1 MTITALLPTV
11 LFFYL
16 ITTVTAIIIDTCNC
30 TLPNFKGTID
40 LSDPDYCTH
49 PAPVSPPTHVEYSI
63 IARNKDP
70 ITWTGYACTQWLSQ
84 KQITTNFLLAH
95 DTTFTKQ
102 VLKVSPEE
110 CWKSARYPQ
119 MCDTNPMTKDGNTL
133 KCLQQPNG
141 EGQWMTKQSF
151 TAKNCVTQI
160 ITLKKE
166 CHNCRVTSPFGILT
180 NSSNDEFATHNDLTI
195 VWNKPDPNQEPECD
209 FKTIWFGKG
218 NLTNGVTQSKLE
230 DSKSQLEMI
239 FHNNSI
245 TLCTNETAYPVSG
258 VPDTY
263 IKISNHPSRKKRHS
277 SENPTGIMR
286 LANATQYCIS
296 LPILQDVT
304 TFHSLTCGTSDNMET
319 EDEFHTTTERG
330 QNMILFTTGI
340 IMMTN
345 EQHCIHAWNN
355 NFISVESCAGG
366 DPYFEIDTWILTANI
381 TQNNF
386 APLKIIHTETNL
398 CLTAKPPK
406 GIGPQVYLSN
416 CTDSPDQFFIFEKIS
431 QNKIMQAIA
440 PKIHEINSQ
449 NLNLADDRSSNNPSH
464 PDFPTIPQFHGTIT
478 SEAVPEYCLTLP
490 TTDILT
496 IGKCRTNTTIGTF
509 PIQKFAYHDGY
520 LTTREDPLCI
530 TPQKSDNCTSS
541 DKWTYNPRSKT
552 LQWDNKCIV
561 TEEKN
566 KIRFLSNITCPHTLT
581 DAARWSFQHVLKN
594 DQLPQQIIPELKSL
608 TSRRFKRVRTKPEIQ
623 NQSKPSESQQ
633 NLTETQ
639 PQSTNISNADRE
651 ILAIE
656 NRQYVDAQATAHETK
671 LANEIRQI
679 YCKITTIQRNQA
691 LLLAQSNGLLAAQA
705 LNLKK
710 CSRVSGSGSTL
721 TLQQCTIVPIQLTAK
736 LTACG
741 YQPFFQGLSSN
752 FTIGKDGWSLHPF
765 QECFW
770 STEYVSLNGL
780 TYKWIND
787 DWKVEEPSIHLT
799 KLNLVNKFEDIPLK
813 AYDYLPHHHSIYDAN
828 ALEQTNVLADLI
840 SRIQLSNTNSLSSLV
855 LDKKTSSNFL
865 DASNWT
871 NIFKYGLLALASFI
885 FSILLLY
892 VIIFCIPFN
901 KIFSICKRKPP
912 TSEMDI
918 ELTTPLRQQQDKQH
932 NHSHTII
939 DPIKGLCW
947 NDGCVIVPP
956 SAPTLD

>member
-1 MTITALLPTV
+1 
-11 LFFYL
+11 
-16 ITTVTAIIIDTCNC
+16 
-30 TLPNFKGTID
+30 
-40 LSDPDYCTH
+40 
-49 PAPVSPPTHVEYSI
+49 
-63 IARNKDP
+63 
-70 ITWTGYACTQWLSQ
+70 
-84 KQITTNFLLAH
+84 
-95 DTTFTKQ
+95 
-102 VLKVSPEE
+102 
-110 CWKSARYPQ
+110 

-263 IKISNHPSRKKRHS
+263 IKISNHPSRNKRHS
-277 SENPTGIMR
+277 NENPTGIMR

-566 KIRFLSNITCPHTLT
+566 KIRFLSYITCPHTLT

-918 ELTTPLRQQQDKQH
+918 ELTTPLRRQQEKQH
-932 NHSHTII
+932 NHSHTIK